1 MKIRKDLSKKI
12 KIETSQQILF
22 LKLYQHVIAASHVN
36 AGTRVARIFS
46 LTGTSKN
53 PLNML
58 QLCELT
64 SGRGQNSRG
73 AGGGDGV
80 PFAIFPQLLGV

>member
-1 MKIRKDLSKKI
+1 
-12 KIETSQQILF
+12 
-22 LKLYQHVIAASHVN
+22 
-36 AGTRVARIFS
+36 
-46 LTGTSKN
+46 
-53 PLNML
+53 ML

-80 PFAIFPQLLGV
+80 PFAIFPAIIKV